1 MTTNILSTLKFAF
14 SPAQAAEAAG
24 VGRTFLFEEIR
35 SQRLTARKAG
45 RRTLIEAEE
54 LQRWIRSLPTRAST
68 NPI

>member
-1 MTTNILSTLKFAF
+1 MNGVSSSTKFAF

-35 SQRLTARKAG
+35 CRRLIARKAG

-54 LQRWIRSLPTRAST
+54 LQRWIRSLPTREQT
-68 NPI
+68 DPL